1 MCAVSSLWVA
11 QVLGTLITII
21 AGRITVRTDVEVYIA
36 YIYGTGFPVITVS
49 GIQTRCHT
57 VRVIGIDQVLTS
69 GSIGTGLAGIQGTEV
84 IIIARVGIIVTSVA
98 CIQRI
103 GGIADLDCTLVIIIT
118 KNGCVYHLIGTL
130 ERDRIT
136 DIECAWIGIV
146 AEISRLT

>member
-1 MCAVSSLWVA
+1 LCAVSSLWVA

-84 IIIARVGIIVTSVA
+84 III
-98 CIQRI
+98 QRI